1 MTGRIPAA
9 WCAEL
14 ETCYVRCAKDV
25 NRHVFLLARGDRE
38 LTEDVV
44 QEAFQ
49 EAAGNWGQLRKFD
62 ATRQVAWLCRT
73 ATHIAID
80 YFRRNETA
88 RRKQPEVLRF
98 HYQRPAADTL
108 HEALTEAALEHCWK
122 VIERMPP
129 QQHLVALL
137 RWRCGYQN
145 REISRMLGLAEGTV
159 SAHVSAARRTLRN
172 EAGSYLPFG
181 ADDLEGGTSN
191 G

>member
-1 MTGRIPAA
+1 M
-9 WCAEL
+9 
-14 ETCYVRCAKDV
+14 RCAKDV

-38 LTEDVV
+38 FTEDVV

-49 EAAGNWGQLRKFD
+49 EAAGNWAQLRTFD
-62 ATRQVAWLCRT
+62 DRRQVAWLCRT

-80 YFRRNETA
+80 CFRRNETA
-88 RRKQPEVLRF
+88 RRKQPELLRF
-98 HYQRPAADTL
+98 HYQRPGADTL
-108 HEALTEAALEHCWK
+108 HAALTEAALEHCWK

-137 RWRCGYQN
+137 RWRCGYRN
-145 REISRMLGLAEGTV
+145 REISRMLGMAEGTV
-159 SAHVSAARRTLRN
+159 SAHVSAARRTLRS